1 MNYRLLNFNSREGNF
16 KCRGASGLLYYDAN
30 KKELIIIYLG
40 FNCNL
45 IWTPC
50 TMWLS
55 SKLYT
60 DGSRFNLRQKFGLT
74 SSFYSTMYKEEMRTG
89 GS

>member
-1 MNYRLLNFNSREGNF
+1 MNYRLLNFNSRGEKNF

-30 KKELIIIYLG
+30 RKELIIIYLG
-40 FNCNL
+40 FHCNL

-55 SKLYT
+55 SKNYT
-60 DGSRFNLRQKFGLT
+60 DGSCFNVRQNFGLT
-74 SSFYSTMYKEEMRTG
+74 SSFFILLCTKKR
-89 GS
+89 